1 MDIKIFERRLLEKGL
16 IDFFPHTAM
25 YAGGYVS
32 GDSLSRY
39 GLIPLVDEL
48 VKMALAKGYEVRLEI
63 YPHHKVCDV
72 VIENNN
78 DCFYKSNV
86 VVSYSLINEKIIGC
100 DISDSMEG
108 SIFTGFIRELVS
120 KYIEPIKGEIEKW

>member
-16 IDFFPHTAM
+16 IDFFPYTAM
-25 YAGGYVS
+25 YAGGYVA

-39 GLIPLVDEL
+39 GLISLVDEL

-72 VIENNN
+72 VIENDK
-78 DCFYKSNV
+78 DCFYQSDV

-100 DISDSMEG
+100 DITDSMEDP
-108 SIFTGFIRELVS
+108 IFTGFIREVVF
-120 KYIEPIKGEIEKW
+120 KYIEPIRGEIEKW